1 MRVTVKGQVTIPQ
14 PIRHAAGIGPGT
26 EVEFV
31 LRDDG
36 VIVLRRAEAARR
48 EELDAAIE
56 RLRGSA
62 TSGMTSDEIMRL
74 TRG

>member
-26 EVEFV
+26 EVEFI

-36 VIVLRRAEAARR
+36 EIVLRRTEGAYAEI
-48 EELDAAIE
+48 DAAID
-56 RLRGSA
+56 RLQDSG
-62 TSGMTSDEIMRL
+62 TSGLTTDEIMRL
-74 TRG
+74 TRE

>member
-36 VIVLRRAEAARR
+36 EIVLRRTAAAFEA
-48 EELDAAIE
+48 LDLAIDA
-56 RLRGSA
+56 LRGKANAGLS
-62 TSGMTSDEIMRL
+62 TEQIMQL
-74 TRG
+74 TRE

>member
-36 VIVLRRAEAARR
+36 EIVLRRAAGAFVEI
-48 EELDAAIE
+48 DAAID

-62 TSGMTSDEIMRL
+62 TSGLSTDDIMRL
-74 TRG
+74 TRE

>member
-14 PIRHAAGIGPGT
+14 RIRHAAGIGPGT

-36 VIVLRRAEAARR
+36 EIVLRRAAGAYVEI
-48 EELDAAIE
+48 DAAID

-62 TSGMTSDEIMRL
+62 TSGLTTDDIMRL
-74 TRG
+74 TRE